1 MPYYLQAKYGGE
13 MLKKSLAIWLVVAA
27 SSANAAEHF
36 DGKTWWDTV
45 KVISDDKYE
54 GRDTGSKGEQRAQE
68 YIVQQL
74 RALGVEP
81 AGDGGYYQTV
91 KLRTQEIAEPES
103 QLTLIKDG
111 KAQSITL
118 GEQAFFSTRY
128 SLAPKVDA
136 PLVFV
141 GYGLNIPENNYND
154 FAGMDL
160 KNKVAVI
167 ITGSPADVP
176 SALSAHYQSR
186 AERWR
191 ALKAA
196 GAIGFIQIPNPAS
209 MDLPWS
215 RMALNRNHAS
225 MDLVGP
231 EFDETAG
238 AQLAVA
244 FNPAHAD
251 LLLQGTG
258 HSFEEIAALA
268 KDRKPLPHFPLAV
281 SVSAV
286 TRSHSHDVQSTNIV
300 AKISGSDPKL
310 KGEYVVLSAHIDHVG
325 IGEPI
330 NGDRIYN
337 GAMDN
342 GSGSALLL
350 DVARSLQHTHTKLKR
365 SLLFVWVT
373 GEEKGL
379 LGSKYFAAHPTVP
392 AKAMVADLNTDMF
405 LPIIP
410 LKVLTVY
417 GLAESDLG
425 ERVIAVGKSLGV
437 DVQPDPTP
445 LFNVFI
451 RSDQY
456 NFVRH
461 GVPSLM
467 IDVGAVPGTPEAQT
481 IKTWRT
487 ERYHAPS
494 DDANQPVDLATAA
507 GYEEVIRALTIEV
520 ANDAKRPQWKQ
531 DSFFRRYAQE
541 SAS

>member
-111 KAQSITL
+111 KVQFITL

-136 PLVFV
+136 ALVFV

>member
-111 KAQSITL
+111 NAQSITL